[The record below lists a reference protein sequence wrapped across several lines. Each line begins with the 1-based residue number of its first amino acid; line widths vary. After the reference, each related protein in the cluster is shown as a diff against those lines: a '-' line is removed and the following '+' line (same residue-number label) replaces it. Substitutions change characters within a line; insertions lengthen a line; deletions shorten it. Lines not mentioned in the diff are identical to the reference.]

1 MAVSYTH
8 LDVYKRQALERT
20 NQKFIHRFN
29 YMEQKAKEQGKTLK
43 NMTLEEMEAIWQE
56 AKQQEK

>member
-1 MAVSYTH
+1 
-8 LDVYKRQALERT
+8 
-20 NQKFIHRFN
+20 

>member
-1 MAVSYTH
+1 
-8 LDVYKRQALERT
+8 
-20 NQKFIHRFN
+20 
-29 YMEQKAKEQGKTLK
+29 MEQKAKEQGKTLK

>member
-1 MAVSYTH
+1 
-8 LDVYKRQALERT
+8 
-20 NQKFIHRFN
+20 RFN